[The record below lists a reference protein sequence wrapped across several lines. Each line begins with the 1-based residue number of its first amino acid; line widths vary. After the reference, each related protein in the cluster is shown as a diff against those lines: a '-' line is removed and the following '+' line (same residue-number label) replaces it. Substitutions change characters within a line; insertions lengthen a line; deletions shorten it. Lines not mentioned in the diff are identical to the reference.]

1 MSAVSSPHR
10 ATALL
15 RRSAQEALADWR
27 RIDAPRLLFV
37 LRTVLA
43 ALVALG
49 VSMALNLGAPSTA
62 MVTVFIVAAPRSG
75 DVIAKGFYRICATL
89 VGAVAAVALVA
100 TLVEHRTSFL
110 ITLSLWIGLCTMGAA
125 YVRGYRA
132 YGFVLAGYTV
142 TIIAVPAIAT
152 PELVF
157 SIAVMRATEVLVGI
171 VSTALIAD
179 LLLPEYASHTLRDA
193 VRKAYADLAAHARSV
208 ASGRWQPQQ
217 RLARGLALAETAI
230 ALELRR
236 EAASFESAEIR
247 LHGPQ
252 LRRFADAM
260 SRADSHLHGWSL
272 AVDRLRAA
280 QVRSPN
286 AATMTALNL
295 LGGLAEEFGRLISTG
310 LDSAGQLPRSS
321 DEAAAIEP
329 RLSGWRDQL
338 GDRIELLRPLVSD
351 AHGDEASNLEA
362 RMDFDALAERLV
374 NLVDSYLEFTSSYAD
389 FTRERPKAKGA
400 GIGWLPH
407 TDGIEAIFM
416 GLRGAVGIG
425 LMSVFWIAT
434 DWPRGPS
441 ALVLTAV
448 TCTLFA
454 ALPQPKAAVRDLM
467 ISVVLAGVLVI
478 VVKFGVLPQADD
490 FVSMALVL
498 APFLAFCAWITV
510 IPKTATI
517 GRGVGMFFPVL
528 LGMQSAPSY
537 DLPGTVNEVLG
548 ALTACALA
556 IASFTAI
563 VPLATDFS
571 GRLRRS
577 LWRYASRTCEGDI
590 DQRRHRLDHG
600 VRELLTILVGRNG
613 PQRPELRPRL
623 TACALA
629 VLEAGHAVLAV
640 REAASRR
647 SAAGVSPALLDGLAE
662 FFADPRGRSRARSIS
677 ELEAQEQVLMRT
689 QLAREAKQRSGNEL
703 HAALRQLRLLL
714 SDDRWYA
721 DLRARTKAEA
731 QRSARA
737 ETPTIGAAHGA

>member
-1 MSAVSSPHR
+1 MSS
-10 ATALL
+10 ALSGHSIAQL
-15 RRSAQEALADWR
+15 RRLAQEALADWR
-27 RIDAPRLLFV
+27 SRDALRLLFV

-43 ALVALG
+43 AIVALG
-49 VSMALNLGAPSTA
+49 VSMALSLGAPSTA

-75 DVIAKGFYRICATL
+75 DVIAKGFYRISATL
-89 VGAVAAVALVA
+89 VGAVAAVTLVA
-100 TLVEHRTSFL
+100 TLVEYRTSFL
-110 ITLSLWIGLCTMGAA
+110 VALSLWIGLCTTGAA

-142 TIIAVPAIAT
+142 TIIAVPAIAA
-152 PELVF
+152 PDLVF
-157 SIAVMRATEVLVGI
+157 NIAVMRATEVLVGI

-193 VRKAYADLAAHARSV
+193 VSKAYADLAAHARSV

-260 SRADSHLHGWSL
+260 SRADSELHGWSL

-280 QVRSPN
+280 QAQTPN
-286 AATMTALNL
+286 PAAMTALNL
-295 LGGLAEEFGRLISTG
+295 LGGLAEEFGRLI
-310 LDSAGQLPRSS
+310 APNQRLPRSS
-321 DEAAAIEP
+321 VDAAAIEP
-329 RLSGWRDQL
+329 ALAGWREQL
-338 GDRIELLRPLVSD
+338 SERAELLRPLVAD
-351 AHGDEASNLEA
+351 PQNDEASNLRA
-362 RMDFDALAERLV
+362 SMDFDALAERLAT
-374 NLVDSYLEFTSSYAD
+374 LVDRYIEFTSSYAD
-389 FTRERPKAKGA
+389 FTRVQARAKGA

-425 LMSVFWIAT
+425 LMSMFWIAT

-448 TCTLFA
+448 SCTLFA
-454 ALPQPKAAVRDLM
+454 TLPQPKAAVRGLM
-467 ISVVLAGVLVI
+467 MSVVLAGVLAV
-478 VVKFGVLPQADD
+478 VVKFGMLPHADD

-528 LGMQSAPSY
+528 LGMQSAPDY
-537 DLPGTVNEVLG
+537 DLAGTINEVLG

-556 IASFTAI
+556 IAAFTAI

-577 LWRYASRTCEGDI
+577 LWRYAARTCDGDI
-590 DQRRHRLDHG
+590 DRRRHRLDHG

-640 REAASRR
+640 REAAARR
-647 SAAGVSPALLDGLAE
+647 VAAGLSAALLEGLAE
-662 FFADPRGRSRARSIS
+662 FLADPRNRSRARSIV
-677 ELEAQEQVLMRT
+677 ELEAQEQAL
-689 QLAREAKQRSGNEL
+689 LRSQPTDASKRGAAHEL
-703 HAALRQLRLLL
+703 PAALRQLRLLL
-714 SDDRWYA
+714 SDERWYA
-721 DLRARTKAEA
+721 DLCARSSRDAADALHSPLAHDT
-731 QRSARA
+731 Q
-737 ETPTIGAAHGA
+737 TIGAPHGA

>member
-1 MSAVSSPHR
+1 MSSASPKVSAAH
-10 ATALL
+10 L
-15 RRSAQEALADWR
+15 RLVAQEALAEWR
-27 RIDAPRLLFV
+27 SIDAPRMLFV

-89 VGAVAAVALVA
+89 IGAIAAVTLVA

-110 ITLSLWIGLCTMGAA
+110 VALSLWIGFCTMGAA

-157 SIAVMRATEVLVGI
+157 NIAVMRATEVLVGI

-193 VRKAYADLAAHARSV
+193 VRKAYVDLAAHARSV
-208 ASGRWQPQQ
+208 ASGNWQPQQ

-280 QVRSPN
+280 QVETPN
-286 AATMTALNL
+286 PAAMTALNL
-295 LGGLAEEFGRLISTG
+295 LGGLAEEFGRLI
-310 LDSAGQLPRSS
+310 APNQQLPHSS
-321 DEAAAIEP
+321 TEAAAIEP
-329 RLSGWRDQL
+329 ALSAWRDQL
-338 GDRIELLRPLVSD
+338 GERIELLRPLVAD
-351 AHGDEASNLEA
+351 AQGIEASNLQA

-374 NLVDSYLEFTSSYAD
+374 SLVDRYIEFTSAYAD
-389 FTRERPKAKGA
+389 FTRVQPKARGA

-454 ALPQPKAAVRDLM
+454 SMPQPKAAVRDLM
-467 ISVVLAGVLVI
+467 ISVALAGVLAVI
-478 VVKFGVLPQADD
+478 VKFGMLPHADD
-490 FVSMALVL
+490 FVSMSLLL

-528 LGMQSAPSY
+528 LNMQATPSY
-537 DLPGTVNEVLG
+537 DLAGTINEVLG

-556 IASFTAI
+556 IAAFTAI

-577 LWRYASRTCEGDI
+577 LWRYAARTCEGDI

-640 REAASRR
+640 REAALRR
-647 SAAGVSPALLDGLAE
+647 GAGVLSPSLLEGLAT
-662 FFADPRGRSRARSIS
+662 FLAQPGNGARARSIG
-677 ELEAQEQVLMRT
+677 ELEAQEQVLLRSH
-689 QLAREAKQRSGNEL
+689 LAGDTKRRAGNEL

-714 SDDRWYA
+714 SDERWYA
-721 DLRARTKAEA
+721 DLRANSKAEA
-731 QRSARA
+731 RRSALVD
-737 ETPTIGAAHGA
+737 TPPIGAAHGA